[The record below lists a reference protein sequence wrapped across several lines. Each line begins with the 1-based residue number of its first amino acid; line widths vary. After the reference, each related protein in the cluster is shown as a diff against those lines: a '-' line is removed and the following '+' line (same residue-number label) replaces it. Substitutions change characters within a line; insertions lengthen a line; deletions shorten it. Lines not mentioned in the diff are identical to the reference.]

1 MLRRM
6 IANLAARIS
15 LIVASALV
23 ASAAN
28 AESGVSD
35 DRILFGQSAA
45 LDGPAAELGRS
56 MRDGVLAA
64 FDEIG
69 RAGGVHGRR
78 LELISYD
85 DGYEPERAIANVS
98 RLIDEDGVFAVI
110 GEVGTPTSSA
120 VQPITTAES
129 VPFLAPLTGAEFLRD
144 ASLENVVNVRASYDQ
159 ETEAWIAY
167 LVDQLGLS
175 RIAIL
180 YQDDSFGRAGLEGVR
195 DALGKRGQE
204 LVAEGTYM
212 RNTTAVKR
220 ALLDIRKAAPEA
232 VVIVGAY
239 QPSAEFIRIAR
250 GLGLD
255 PLFINISFVGS
266 RALAE
271 ALGAAGKGV
280 VVSQVVPLP
289 EDTTIPIVADYRR
302 ALAALDPALEP
313 EFVSLEGYIAG
324 RLTIAALEAL
334 GPDVTRQ
341 ALLST
346 IKDLGRFDLGGLEL
360 TYGPGDN
367 QGMNE
372 VFLTVL
378 DGDGHFSAI
387 DVSVPTA
394 QAGDSPGVQ

>member
-1 MLRRM
+1 MLRGM

-23 ASAAN
+23 ASAVN
-28 AESGVSD
+28 AESGVFD
-35 DRILFGQSAA
+35 DRIVFGQSAA
-45 LDGPAAELGRS
+45 LDGPAAELGRG
-56 MRDGVLAA
+56 MRDGILAA
-64 FDEIG
+64 FNETSQ
-69 RAGGVHGRR
+69 AGGVHGRS

-98 RLIDEDGVFAVI
+98 RLIDDDGVFAVI

-120 VQPITTAES
+120 VQPITTAGS
-129 VPFLAPLTGAEFLRD
+129 VPFLAPFTGAEFLRD
-144 ASLENVVNVRASYDQ
+144 PSLENVVNVRASYDQ

-195 DALGKRGQE
+195 DALGIRGQE

-250 GLGLD
+250 DLGLD
-255 PLFINISFVGS
+255 PVFINISFVGS

-302 ALAALDPALEP
+302 ALAAFDPALEP

-324 RLTIAALEAL
+324 RLTIAALETL
-334 GPDVTRQ
+334 GPEVTRQ
-341 ALLST
+341 GLLST
-346 IKDLGRFDLGGLEL
+346 IKDMGRFDLGGLEL

-367 QGMNE
+367 QGMDE

-378 DGDGHFSAI
+378 DGDGQFSAI
-387 DVSVPTA
+387 DLSVPTE

>member
-1 MLRRM
+1 M

-15 LIVASALV
+15 LIVAASALV
-23 ASAAN
+23 ASAAT
-28 AESGVSD
+28 AESGVFD
-35 DRILFGQSAA
+35 DRIVFGQSAA
-45 LDGPAAELGRS
+45 LDGPAAELGRG
-56 MRDGVLAA
+56 MRDGILAA
-64 FDEIG
+64 FSEVG

-120 VQPITTAES
+120 VQPITTAAG
-129 VPFLAPLTGAEFLRD
+129 VPFLAPFTGAEFLRD
-144 ASLENVVNVRASYDQ
+144 PSLENVVNVRASYDQ

-289 EDTTIPIVADYRR
+289 NDTTIPIVADYRR

-313 EFVSLEGYIAG
+313 GFVSLEGYIAG
-324 RLTIAALEAL
+324 RLTVAALEAL

-341 ALLST
+341 GLLST
-346 IKDLGRFDLGGLEL
+346 IKDVGRFDLGGLEL

-367 QGMNE
+367 QGMDE

-378 DGDGHFSAI
+378 DSDGHFGAI
-387 DVSVPTA
+387 DVPVPTV